1 MAAETRSSSTRAR
14 LLDAAARL
22 LADVPYDALSV
33 RAVCTAA
40 GANPAAVHYHFGSK
54 EALVSALLQ
63 DRFEATW
70 ASPLDGLAARQ
81 RTVADIVDAIL
92 DPLVALRDDPVTAP
106 TVRTLAEFV
115 IANPRAQWNSRWF
128 GMAPWTDLLLDT
140 LPDLD
145 VGTAQHRWRFAFT
158 VLMTE
163 LAQPREFTPESVA
176 ALRDFLT
183 AGLSGPS
190 KDPR

>member
-1 MAAETRSSSTRAR
+1 MAAETRANSTRRR
-14 LLDAAARL
+14 LLDAAATL

-33 RAVCTAA
+33 RAVCAAA

-63 DRFEATW
+63 DRFESTW
-70 ASPLDGLAARQ
+70 ASPLDGLAARS
-81 RTVADIVDAIL
+81 RTVAEIVDAIL
-92 DPLVALRDDPVTAP
+92 DPLVELRADPANAP
-106 TVRTLAEFV
+106 TVRVLAEFV
-115 IANPRAQWNSRWF
+115 IANPGAHWNSRWF
-128 GMAPWTDLLLDT
+128 GLQPWTDLLVDT
-140 LPDLD
+140 VDGLD

-183 AGLSGPS
+183 AGLTGPS
-190 KDPR
+190 KGPR